1 MKGGGGGRIQPERA
15 ASKEGGGGKM
25 APDKTAFNGGGG
37 GKIVPCVEP
46 VNFSVFKVIIS
57 FFKL

>member
-1 MKGGGGGRIQPERA
+1 MKG
-15 ASKEGGGGKM
+15 GGGGKM